1 MSIGGIYKIVEM
13 EHWDKDII
21 DLLEP
26 GYISIKGK
34 KGNLRFMS
42 VDAQMD
48 IKKNK
53 DRYLFTWDSNDE
65 SSSVSGYG
73 NFTCSGDTLTG
84 RIYIHDSADS
94 SFVAVKTSQV
104 NRVPKIINRGLL
116 VVKAKEPFREWIS
129 SLPITHKITIKEI
142 SNDCTA
148 YLIPQFED
156 DQQRDAILNEVYSD
170 IFVEW
175 LFNWC
180 IDDNRWPLNRTLALF
195 KTWFELEYHSIVK
208 EMVEGDL
215 GMA

>member
-104 NRVPKIINRGLL
+104 NRFSRMIDRGLL
-116 VVKAKEPFREWIS
+116 LVKAKEPFREWIS

-142 SNDCTA
+142 KSDCTA
-148 YLIPQFED
+148 YLIPPFED
-156 DQQRDAILNEVYSD
+156 DHQRDNILNEVYSD
-170 IFVEW
+170 IFVEH
-175 LFNWC
+175 LNDCC
-180 IDDNRWPLNRTLALF
+180 IDENRWPRNITLALF
-195 KTWFELEYHSIVK
+195 KNWFELEWHSVV
-208 EMVEGDL
+208 EDMAEGD
-215 GMA
+215 